1 MQGVK
6 PVTIVTALIGI
17 MALSALWFAT
27 QLFAAQEGAGS
38 STSQPANNASASAS
52 RPASRPASQPT
63 SCPASQP
70 TSQPATAPQVI
81 IETSLGRIVVEL
93 DAQRTPIT
101 TANFLAYV
109 DDKFYDGLIFHRV
122 IKGFMI
128 QGGGFAPGGQ
138 QIRPKHP
145 PIRNESKN
153 SGKNQPYTIAMARTG
168 DPNSATSQFF
178 INVKDNV
185 FLNYPNNNGYCV
197 FGHVIEGK
205 DVVDRIAAVQVAQSQ
220 ISEAQP
226 LKDVVIQSIRRK

>member
-1 MQGVK
+1 MRGVK
-6 PVTIVTALIGI
+6 PVIIGI
-17 MALSALWFAT
+17 ACIAIIVFGVL
-27 QLFAAQEGAGS
+27 LFTAQEGTGS
-38 STSQPANNASASAS
+38 SASQ
-52 RPASRPASQPT
+52 PASQPAV
-63 SCPASQP
+63 P
-70 TSQPATAPQVI
+70 PQVV
-81 IETSLGRIVVEL
+81 IETSLGQIVLEL
-93 DAQRTPIT
+93 DAERTPIT

-109 DDKFYDGLIFHRV
+109 DDKFYDGLLFHRV

-128 QGGGFAPGGQ
+128 QGGGFAPSGQ
-138 QIRPKHP
+138 QVRPKHP
-145 PIRNESKN
+145 PIRNESQN
-153 SGKNQPYTIAMARTG
+153 SAKNQPYTIAMARTG

-220 ISEAQP
+220 VSEAQP